1 MYPLGEVD
9 LATSKLI
16 PCLPRGNASE
26 RIVAIALPVP
36 AKVHVKEP
44 VGIYSVHD
52 PSVTIELASTPIHPT
67 DVDGEARFKLFFQ
80 KTLNG
85 THPKDRGR

>member
-1 MYPLGEVD
+1 M
-9 LATSKLI
+9 
-16 PCLPRGNASE
+16 
-26 RIVAIALPVP
+26 
-36 AKVHVKEP
+36 KEP

-80 KTLNG
+80 KALDRA
-85 THPKDRGR
+85 HPKDRGR